1 MKPHRHA
8 QLIKAWADGAQ
19 IEYWDFKGDWVEVSN
34 PCWEMEMYR
43 IKPEPK
49 PWVKFIQQS
58 MILELELI
66 LEKDG
71 PLMRIVDAKVRK

>member
-1 MKPHRHA
+1 MKPHRHV

-34 PCWEMEMYR
+34 PCWELEIYR
-43 IKPEPK
+43 IKPESK
-49 PWVKFIQQS
+49 PFQRS
-58 MILELELI
+58 MILELELL

-71 PLMRIVDAKVRK
+71 SLMRIVDAKVRK